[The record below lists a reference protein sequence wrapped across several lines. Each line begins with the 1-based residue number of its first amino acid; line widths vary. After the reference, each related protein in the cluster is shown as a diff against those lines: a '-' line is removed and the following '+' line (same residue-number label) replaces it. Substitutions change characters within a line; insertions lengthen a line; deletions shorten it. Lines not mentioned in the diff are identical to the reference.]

1 MGEITKKE
9 RPIDR
14 FSGRN
19 NGKGIE
25 KNEKDDELRGRY
37 NEREREKENEKK

>member
-19 NGKGIE
+19 NEKGIE
-25 KNEKDDELRGRY
+25 KNEKDELRGRY